1 MKMRLGLSLIGR
13 RVCGGATAEDVVV
26 SFIVF
31 DVAFIE
37 GGQQD
42 VVESLSR
49 LMLILDCFI

>member
-1 MKMRLGLSLIGR
+1 MRLGLSLIGR
-13 RVCGGATAEDVVV
+13 RVYGEARAEGVFV

>member
-13 RVCGGATAEDVVV
+13 RVCGDVTAEDVVV

-37 GGQQD
+37 GGQQG
-42 VVESLSR
+42 VEESLSR
-49 LMLILDCFI
+49 LIH

>member
-13 RVCGGATAEDVVV
+13 KVCGDAKAEGVVV

-37 GGQQD
+37 GGQQG
-42 VVESLSR
+42 VEESLSSE
-49 LMLILDCFI
+49 